1 MRWLMTNNRKCLFC
15 YEPVFEPELIYHPKC
30 SKKIL
35 DSKVPPEI
43 DFNLGDIEELALKYL
58 GKNLSVTGVQPKMS
72 LETERIGK
80 NRLRLTV
87 VELWGSYIFKPP
99 FEKYHDLPQ
108 NEDLTMHLAEVAG
121 IKTARHSLIPLK
133 SGELAYISKRFDRQN
148 GIKLCLEDMA
158 QLTEVLTNRKYKG
171 SYEKIGKI
179 IAKYSDFPGND
190 LVSFYELTLFS
201 FLTGN
206 ADMHLKNFS
215 LLRSVNNEIS
225 LSPGYDLLN
234 TKIVIPEDS
243 EELAL
248 TLNEKKSN
256 FRPKDFFTFAE
267 SLKIDK
273 NTIIKIHNQFE
284 SLKEKFFEMIGKSFM
299 NVEVQ
304 EKYKNII
311 LKQMERL
318 W

>member
-1 MRWLMTNNRKCLFC
+1 MTNNRKCLFC
-15 YEPVFEPELIYHPKC
+15 YEPVLEPELIYHPKC
-30 SKKIL
+30 SKEIF
-35 DSKVPPEI
+35 DSKVLPEI
-43 DFNLGDIEELALKYL
+43 DFNLGDIEKLALIYL

-72 LETERIGK
+72 LEAERIGK

-87 VELWGSYIFKPP
+87 VGLWGSYIFKPP

-133 SGELAYISKRFDRQN
+133 SGELACISKRFDRQN

-158 QLTEVLTNRKYKG
+158 QLTEVLTARKYKG
-171 SYEKIGKI
+171 SYEKTGKI
-179 IAKYSDFPGND
+179 ITKYSDFPGND

-225 LSPGYDLLN
+225 LSPAYDLVN
-234 TKIVIPEDS
+234 TKLIITDDPED
-243 EELAL
+243 LAL
-248 TLNEKKSN
+248 TLNGKKSN
-256 FRPKDFFTFAE
+256 LKLKDFISFAD
-267 SLKIDK
+267 SLSIDR
-273 NTIIKIHNQFE
+273 NITHKIHN
-284 SLKEKFFEMIGKSFM
+284 KFAALQSKFSDMIEKSFL
-299 NVEVQ
+299 NETDK
-304 EKYKNII
+304 ESYRKII
-311 LKQMERL
+311 LGQMQKVFS
-318 W
+318 